1 MKRCAAFGECSL
13 RKRFHHVALA
23 AAVAALAVQCS
34 PSRPDPTDGEYTSS
48 GAGDDRHCAT
58 VVDEAAERSLRVA
71 SFNVDR
77 LFDSTCDSGD
87 CGDQS
92 FETAPPPR
100 RYRRRLERLA
110 DEIADIEADIFLLQE
125 IEKADVL
132 SDLAGAL
139 ATQGS
144 SYEVEAFGGDSEG
157 GSLEVGILARGEQTE
172 ETMRFRETRSLTRP
186 DGSSTRFTRE
196 FLGLPLEIDG
206 RRVVVFDAHFKSRRD
221 DDPGRRL
228 AEAEESGAIVAE
240 EAAERSESLV
250 LLGGDLNATPD
261 DEPLGVLTDRF
272 DLRRAGGD
280 TSSTPWTYCYGDRRE
295 AIDHLLVAPNCGGA
309 LVRGSARRWGGSQCP
324 GTSGLA
330 DSDHAAISADFAL
343 R

>member
-1 MKRCAAFGECSL
+1 MKRCAAGECSL
-13 RKRFHHVALA
+13 RNRFHCLALA
-23 AAVAALAVQCS
+23 AVVAALTVQCS
-34 PSRPDPTDGEYTSS
+34 PSRPHPTDSEHTTSPS
-48 GAGDDRHCAT
+48 GNDQSCAT
-58 VVDEAAERSLRVA
+58 VVDEAEDRPLRIA

-77 LFDSTCDSGD
+77 LFDSICDSGD
-87 CGDQS
+87 CGDRS

-100 RYRRRLERLA
+100 RYRRRLDRLA
-110 DEIADIEADIFLLQE
+110 EGIADIEADILLLQE

-157 GSLEVGILARGEQTE
+157 GALEVGILARGEQTE

-206 RRVVVFDAHFKSRRD
+206 RRIVVFDAHFKSRRD

-228 AEAEESGAIVAE
+228 AEAEESGTIVAE

-250 LLGGDLNATPD
+250 VLGGDLNATAD
-261 DEPLGVLTDRF
+261 SEPLGVLTDRF

-280 TSSTPWTYCYGDRRE
+280 SSPTPWTYCFGDRPE
-295 AIDHLLVAPNCGGA
+295 AIDHLLVAPNCGGG

-330 DSDHAAISADFAL
+330 DSDHAAVSADFAL